1 MYLQKKN
8 FLPEF
13 AGAGMA
19 IIFGMSFMFSKMAL
33 ENHSPVELISF
44 RFLLA
49 FAVMSVLIFFKVIKV
64 NFKGKSMLNLF
75 YLSLAQPILYFLF
88 ESYGIK
94 YSSSSQAGIMVAL
107 IPIFVA
113 AFGFVFLSEKASL
126 TEVLFILLSIFG
138 VGYIAYSKASDASSS
153 PLGIAYLMGAVLT
166 ATAFNIISRKISS
179 EFTSVERTYS
189 MMFFGAATF
198 NIINIF
204 IHIKNQ
210 TMMNYFQPLNDP
222 TFLLALLYLGTLSS
236 IVAFFLA
243 NYSLTYLEASKASV
257 FTNLATVV
265 SIIAGVVFLNES
277 FVFNQLIG
285 SAMILT
291 GVFGTQYAG
300 SKKKDINHK
309 IRA

>member
-1 MYLQKKN
+1 MKKVN
-8 FLPEF
+8 FLPEL
-13 AGAGMA
+13 AGTGMA

-49 FAVMSVLIFFKVIKV
+49 FSAMSILVFFKVLKV
-64 NFKGKSMLNLF
+64 DFKGKNIRNLF

-113 AFGFVFLSEKASL
+113 VFGFIFLSEKASL
-126 TEVLFILLSIFG
+126 TEIFFILLSIFG
-138 VGYIAYSKASDASSS
+138 VGFIAYAKATDASSS
-153 PLGIAYLMGAVLT
+153 LLGIAYLMGAVIT

-189 MMFFGAATF
+189 MMFFGAAAF

-204 IHIKNQ
+204 INIRNG
-210 TMMNYFQPLNDP
+210 TMADYFEPLQDP
-222 TFLLALLYLGTLSS
+222 TFLIALLYLGILSS
-236 IVAFFLA
+236 IIAFFLV

-265 SIIAGVVFLNES
+265 SIITGVVFLNES
-277 FVFNQLIG
+277 FALKQLIG
-285 SAMILT
+285 SVMILT
-291 GVFGTQYAG
+291 GVFGTQYSGA
-300 SKKKDINHK
+300 KKMKV
-309 IRA
+309 

>member
-1 MYLQKKN
+1 MKKVN
-8 FLPEF
+8 FLPEL
-13 AGAGMA
+13 AGTGMA

-49 FAVMSVLIFFKVIKV
+49 FSVMSILVFFKVLKV
-64 NFKGKSMLNLF
+64 DFKGKNIRNLF

-113 AFGFVFLSEKASL
+113 VFGFIFLSEKASL
-126 TEVLFILLSIFG
+126 TEIFFILLSIFG
-138 VGYIAYSKASDASSS
+138 VGFIAYAKATDASSS
-153 PLGIAYLMGAVLT
+153 LLGIAYLMGAVIT

-189 MMFFGAATF
+189 MMFFGAAAF

-204 IHIKNQ
+204 INIRNG
-210 TMMNYFQPLNDP
+210 TMADYFEPLQDP
-222 TFLLALLYLGTLSS
+222 TFLIALLYLGILSS
-236 IVAFFLA
+236 IIAFFLV

-265 SIIAGVVFLNES
+265 SIITGVVFLNES
-277 FVFNQLIG
+277 FALKQLIG
-285 SAMILT
+285 SVMILT
-291 GVFGTQYAG
+291 GVFGTQYSGA
-300 SKKKDINHK
+300 KKMKV
-309 IRA
+309 

>member
-1 MYLQKKN
+1 MKKVN
-8 FLPEF
+8 FLPEL
-13 AGAGMA
+13 AGTGMA

-49 FAVMSVLIFFKVIKV
+49 FSAMSILVFFKVLKV
-64 NFKGKSMLNLF
+64 DFKGKNIRNLF

-113 AFGFVFLSEKASL
+113 VFGFIFLSEKASL
-126 TEVLFILLSIFG
+126 TEIFFILLSIFG
-138 VGYIAYSKASDASSS
+138 VGFIAYAKATDASSS
-153 PLGIAYLMGAVLT
+153 LLGIAYLMGAVIT

-189 MMFFGAATF
+189 MMFFGAAAF

-204 IHIKNQ
+204 INIRNG
-210 TMMNYFQPLNDP
+210 TMADYFEPLQDP
-222 TFLLALLYLGTLSS
+222 TFLIALLYLGILSS
-236 IVAFFLA
+236 IIAFFLV

-265 SIIAGVVFLNES
+265 SIITGVVFLNES
-277 FVFNQLIG
+277 FALKQLIG

-291 GVFGTQYAG
+291 GVFGTQYSG
-300 SKKKDINHK
+300 SKKIKV
-309 IRA
+309 